1 MIKPVIIGAAR
12 TPMGSFQGAFAK
24 LSATELGGFAISAA
38 ITNAK
43 VTRMM
48 ILI

>member
-12 TPMGSFQGAFAK
+12 TPMGAFQGAFSK

-38 ITNAK
+38 IKNAA
-43 VTRMM
+43 V
-48 ILI
+48 